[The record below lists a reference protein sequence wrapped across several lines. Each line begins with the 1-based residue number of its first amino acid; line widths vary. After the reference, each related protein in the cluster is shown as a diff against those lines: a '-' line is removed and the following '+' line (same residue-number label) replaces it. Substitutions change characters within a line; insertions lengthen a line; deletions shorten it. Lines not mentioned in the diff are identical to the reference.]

1 MVLLAAAVLLAGLPA
16 VQDGDLI
23 FHTSRSRQSL
33 AVQRA
38 TRSQYS
44 HMGIVLVRNGKPFV
58 FEAIGTVSYTPLA
71 QWIGRGDGRRFV
83 VKRLVD
89 ADRVLTKDAVARLRS
104 AARPYVGKRYDLTF
118 EWSDDRMYCSE
129 LVWKLY
135 RDALDVKIGELQK
148 LGEMD
153 LDDPVVRA
161 KLRERYG
168 KKVPLDEP
176 VITPRAMF
184 DSPLLEVPAASPR

>member
-1 MVLLAAAVLLAGLPA
+1 MALLAAAVLLAGLPA

-58 FEAIGTVSYTPLA
+58 FEAIGTVSYTPLG
-71 QWIGRGDGRRFV
+71 QWIGRGDGGRFV

-89 ADRVLTKDAVARLRS
+89 ADRVLTKDGIARLHA

-118 EWSDDRMYCSE
+118 EWSDARMYCSE

-135 RDALDVKIGELQK
+135 RDALDVKIGERQK

-176 VITPRAMF
+176 VITPQAMF
-184 DSPLLEVPAASPR
+184 DSPRVSAVGDH